1 MIPVAKTTFRQATA
15 EVPWNGI
22 IPAVLIGV
30 ILLAALI
37 IVFIKWQRSREIKYP
52 PDSSYSDSVDS
63 SNKYPPMGETN
74 FGYDAYED
82 DSGIVTEF
90 SKSPEEL
97 EIEYEDEGLDPKNL
111 TKGTFIRYNV
121 KDYSRNI
128 DSVNYNGVTRQAP
141 NGMDVYF

>member
-1 MIPVAKTTFRQATA
+1 MLSFELYNELHSCFFQIFT
-15 EVPWNGI
+15 
-22 IPAVLIGV
+22 
-30 ILLAALI
+30 
-37 IVFIKWQRSREIKYP
+37 RSREIKYP

-63 SNKYPPMGETN
+63 SNKYPQMGETN

-121 KDYSRNI
+121 QDYSRNI
-128 DSVNYNGVTRQAP
+128 DSVNYNGVTRQVP

>member
-1 MIPVAKTTFRQATA
+1 MHSCFFQ
-15 EVPWNGI
+15 I
-22 IPAVLIGV
+22 IP
-30 ILLAALI
+30 
-37 IVFIKWQRSREIKYP
+37 RSREIKYP

-97 EIEYEDEGLDPKNL
+97 EIDYEDEGLDPKNL

-128 DSVNYNGVTRQAP
+128 DSVNHNGVRRQAP
-141 NGMDVYF
+141 NDMDVYF